1 MPKQLNAY
9 GIILRPLITEKAQ
22 IQASPHIEGVAHKY
36 HFEVDTR
43 ANKLQI
49 KDAVEIAFTVRVKE
63 VNTIVMKGK
72 RKRYGRALTKRPDWK
87 KAIVTLVPGEK
98 IELFEGV

>member
-9 GIILRPLITEKAQ
+9 GILLRPLITEKAQ

-36 HFEVDTR
+36 HFEVDQR

-49 KDAVEIAFTVRVKE
+49 KDAVELAFNVRVKE
-63 VNTIVMKGK
+63 VNTMMIKGK
-72 RKRYGRALTKRPDWK
+72 RKRYGRALTKRPDRK
-87 KAIVTLVPGEK
+87 KAIVTLHPGEK

>member
-9 GIILRPLITEKAQ
+9 GILLRPLITEKAQ
-22 IQASPHIEGVAHKY
+22 NLAALQNKY
-36 HFEVDTR
+36 AFEVDQR

-49 KDAVEIAFTVRVKE
+49 KEAVELAFNVRVKG
-63 VNTIVMKGK
+63 VNTSVLKGK
-72 RKRYGRALTKRPDWK
+72 RKRYGRALTKQPDRK
-87 KAIVTLVPGEK
+87 KAVVTLAPGEK

>member
-9 GIILRPLITEKAQ
+9 GIIVRPIITEKAQ
-22 IQASPHIEGVAHKY
+22 NLTVADKY
-36 HFEVDTR
+36 AFEVDKR

-49 KDAVEIAFTVRVKE
+49 KEAVEIAFNVHVRE
-63 VNTIVMKGK
+63 VNTMTVRGK
-72 RKRYGRALTKRPDWK
+72 RKRYGRSLSKQPDWK
-87 KAIVTLVPGEK
+87 KAIVTLAPGEK